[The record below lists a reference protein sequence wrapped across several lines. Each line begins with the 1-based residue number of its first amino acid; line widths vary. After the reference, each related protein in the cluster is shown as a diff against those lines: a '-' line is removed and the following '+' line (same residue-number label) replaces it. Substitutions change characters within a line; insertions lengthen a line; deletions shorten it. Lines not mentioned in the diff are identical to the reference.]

1 MQIQEKKIRD
11 IIKQEILKISGLRET
26 DLVAPNKSS
35 WDNKKA
41 EFKMLVSN
49 LLNNLETDD
58 YNDAAGEISKTINI
72 LRAWK
77 TKIDKSL
84 QDNSV
89 KEDINENDGELKRD
103 DIVKHILRVDEFGD
117 KYLKYFLPSS
127 VEFHKSDEGY
137 SLWFNL
143 AVPVNSGDDISED
156 IENEIGHSYGG
167 ENPGGR
173 YTKVLINYGGTNPVN
188 NEDCF
193 IYSVSVKSGYDI

>member
-89 KEDINENDGELKRD
+89 KEDINENNGELKRD

-117 KYLKYFLPSS
+117 KYLKYFIPSS

-167 ENPGGR
+167 EKPGGR
-173 YTKVLINYGGTNPVN
+173 YTKVLVNYGGTNPVN
-188 NEDCF
+188 NVECL
-193 IYSVSVKSGYDI
+193 IYSISVKSGYDI